1 MAHKSCQFTANSLI
15 FTFLHTTHHFELW
28 EEVESFIGTCCARVL
43 SVTYDVASGF
53 FPAKWQIYQADRDH
67 ELILSLWRGSVQRRT
82 VSPPPHL
89 CPGNLPKFFA
99 ILANYFCQLYR
110 MYLCWN
116 LAIQI
121 HFFKYCGAEVARSRI
136 ILGGRRW
143 FRNAT
148 YSSGSDGSFNVV
160 SLEPHQKLTEKLAPK
175 IEKMS
180 F

>member
-1 MAHKSCQFTANSLI
+1 VGGGGI
-15 FTFLHTTHHFELW
+15 FYRNLLRS
-28 EEVESFIGTCCARVL
+28 SFISDLRCGLWFFSGQMANISGGSWSWIDPVTVARI
-43 SVTYDVASGF
+43 S
-53 FPAKWQIYQADRDH
+53 AKTH
-67 ELILSLWRGSVQRRT
+67 SL
-82 VSPPPHL
+82 PPPHL
-89 CPGNLPKFFA
+89 CPRNLPKFFA